1 MQDSR
6 DAVKDLASQIE
17 SQAREVQR
25 QVNAGEDFNQVCNA
39 LIRNAI
45 TLVFS
50 AGEAYAL
57 SQLQK
62 TTNAVRTIKVG
73 NKNYHNVRNALGRFA
88 PKNP

>member
-1 MQDSR
+1 MQSTR

-25 QVNAGEDFNQVCNA
+25 QVDAGEDFNNVCNA

-45 TLVFS
+45 TLVFA
-50 AGEAYAL
+50 AGESYAL
-57 SQLQK
+57 DQLQK
-62 TTNAVRTIKVG
+62 TTKVARTIKVG

-88 PKNP
+88 PKSP